1 MTKYSILRS
10 NSKNTEIA
18 YFVSV
23 EFRNIMIQCFDKC
36 KNKTSNGGI
45 IMKKNWW
52 KFLMMALV
60 AVLMLAAC
68 GNDDNDADEGTDST
82 APDTEE
88 EAEDTEDTEE
98 ATDTEDGTTYKV
110 GVSQIVE
117 HPSLNAAFDGFKK
130 ALEDEGLDID
140 YQIENAQNDN
150 SANTTIA
157 NNLVSGGVDLIFA
170 NSTPSAQAVAS
181 ATTDIPVVFT
191 SVTDAVEAELVQSME
206 SPGGNITGT
215 VDTHPDAI
223 PSTMKFMKEELGA
236 EKIGMVFNSGE
247 QNSRSQVDAVKE
259 MVADMD
265 MEIVEASVS
274 TSAEVKQAT
283 ESLIGKVDSLY
294 IITDNTVVSALESV
308 ISVAND
314 NDLPVMAGE
323 FDSVSRGALGA
334 YGFEYFDI
342 GYEAGQLAAK
352 ILKGENPSDLPV
364 QYPQNLKFVMNEDA
378 AKAID
383 LEVKDEWE
391 AEFIE

>member
-1 MTKYSILRS
+1 
-10 NSKNTEIA
+10 
-18 YFVSV
+18 
-23 EFRNIMIQCFDKC
+23 
-36 KNKTSNGGI
+36 
-45 IMKKNWW
+45 MKKNWW
-52 KFLMMALV
+52 KLLMMAFA
-60 AVLMLAAC
+60 AVLILAAC
-68 GNDDNDADEGTDST
+68 GGDDKDAE
-82 APDTEE
+82 TE
-88 EAEDTEDTEE
+88 
-98 ATDTEDGTTYKV
+98 TDTTASDVEKEEPADKEETTTYKV
-110 GVSQIVE
+110 GVTQIVE

-181 ATTDIPVVFT
+181 ATQEIPIVFT
-191 SVTDAVEAELVQSME
+191 SVTDAVSAELVESME

-236 EKIGMVFNSGE
+236 KNIGMVFNSGE
-247 QNSRSQVDAVKE
+247 QNSRLQVDAVKE

-265 MEIVEASVS
+265 MTIVEASVS

-283 ESLIGKVDSLY
+283 ESLLGKVDSLY

-314 NDLPVMAGE
+314 NKLPVMVGE
-323 FDSVSRGALGA
+323 FDSVARGALGA
-334 YGFEYFDI
+334 YGFEYYDI

-352 ILKGENPSDLPV
+352 ILQGDKPSDLPV
-364 QYPQNLKFVMNEDA
+364 QYPQNLKFIMNEDSA
-378 AKAID
+378 NAIE
-383 LEVKDEWE
+383 LEVKDEWNV
-391 AEFIE
+391 EFIE